1 MDTSN
6 TSSTPTTTNTPQA
19 QPTVWQRT
27 KKRIVRYTLVVLAIG
42 ALIMSYFV
50 FTPYSEGARAG
61 TLVKLSK
68 KGYIFKT
75 WEGEL
80 SQTMY
85 VGDQSAA
92 SSTSKLWEFSVSG
105 KNKALVNKLNE
116 ALLTGH
122 RIELNYEEKYIVFSW
137 QGDTKYFI
145 TSAQVSK

>member
-1 MDTSN
+1 MDSIPTN
-6 TSSTPTTTNTPQA
+6 ITPNQTPTL
-19 QPTVWQRT
+19 WQRT
-27 KKRIVRYTLVVLAIG
+27 KKRIVRYTLITLAVVGLM
-42 ALIMSYFV
+42 MSYFIL
-50 FTPYSEGARAG
+50 TPYSEGARAG

-68 KGYIFKT
+68 KGYLFKT

-80 SQTMY
+80 SQTMF

-105 KNKALVNKLNE
+105 SNE
-116 ALLTGH
+116 ALIKKLNNALLSGH

-145 TSAQVSK
+145 TSAEVSK